1 MIDTWETEREMIGIS
16 IQVELTGLT
25 GFPRWESSSASSLDF
40 DWRALISLDWR
51 DHACSD
57 GLLRVTRPV
66 GHVSASVRSCSTR
79 HRTFHLIYPS
89 PRWNPSSHSLFVLG
103 GILWICAEASA
114 AHEYIIEA
122 TLLPLDKQVL
132 SINDISLSDV
142 RLCQSFQAI
151 GTFLFHFKIETNWWH

>member
-1 MIDTWETEREMIGIS
+1 MIDAWETEREMIGIS

-25 GFPRWESSSASSLDF
+25 GIPWWESSSASSLDF
-40 DWRALISLDWR
+40 DWHALTILGWR

-57 GLLRVTRPV
+57 GLLCLTRPV
-66 GHVSASVRSCSTR
+66 GHVSASVGSCLTR
-79 HRTFHLIYPS
+79 HRTFYLIHLS

-103 GILWICAEASA
+103 GILWTCAEASP

-132 SINDISLSDV
+132 SINDISLREV
-142 RLCQSFQAI
+142 RSCQSFQAI
-151 GTFLFHFKIETNWWH
+151 GTFFFTLK